1 MYNSLENALIGCTVY
16 RPQYT
21 VYGLWFMVYGLPFT
35 AYCLLPTA
43 YRLPPTNIKNKKTC
57 RQDDDMFFLFFV
69 GGQLIKSNLYH
80 SLFFHYE

>member
-43 YRLPPTNIKNKKTC
+43 YRLPILKTKKHAAKMTTC
-57 RQDDDMFFLFFV
+57 F
-69 GGQLIKSNLYH
+69 SY
-80 SLFFHYE
+80 SLLVVN